1 MKIQKQII
9 ALLLMAVMLITFTSC
24 GTDTPSDNNG
34 TTAGEVSNTLSDENE
49 ENGESETQPVIDKD
63 REGNSI
69 TLPQTIDKIISMGP
83 SNTEVLVALGFGDKV
98 IAADSYSENVEGIPS
113 GIPMFSMMSPDGEQ
127 IIALQPDVIFVTG
140 MSKVDG
146 DDPFQVVSNTGIC
159 IIYMPSSTS
168 IDGIKEDIRYMAAVM
183 GVQSKGESII
193 TDMEKEV
200 EAIKK
205 IGDTITDKKTVY
217 FEISAAPYM
226 YSFGKG
232 TFLNEMIGIIGAV
245 NVLGDQ
251 ESWISVAD
259 EAVVNANPDVVLTS
273 VNYIENPTDE
283 IKARPGWDALTAV
296 KNGDVYYIDTDA
308 SNRPSQN
315 IIKALKE
322 MAKAVYPDKY

>member
-34 TTAGEVSNTLSDENE
+34 TTTGEVSNTVSEENE
-49 ENGESETQPVIDKD
+49 ENSESETQPVIDKD

-83 SNTEVLVALGFGDKV
+83 SNTEVLVALGFGDKI

-146 DDPFQVVSNTGIC
+146 DDPFKIISDTGIC
-159 IIYMPSSTS
+159 IIYIPSSSS
-168 IDGIKEDIRYMAAVM
+168 IDGIKEDIKYMANVM
-183 GVQSKGESII
+183 GAQSKGDTII
-193 TDMEKEV
+193 SYMETEIAAVKAV
-200 EAIKK
+200 
-205 IGDTITDKKTVY
+205 GDTITDKKRIY

-232 TFLNEMIGIIGAV
+232 TFLNEMIELIGAA

-251 ESWISVAD
+251 ENWISVAD
-259 EAVVNANPDVVLTS
+259 EAVVDANPDVILTS

-283 IKARPGWDALTAV
+283 IKSRPGWDGLTAV
-296 KNGDVYYIDTDA
+296 QNGDVYYIDTDS

-322 MAKAVYPDKY
+322 MAKFVYPDKY

>member
-1 MKIQKQII
+1 MKVKTKII

-34 TTAGEVSNTLSDENE
+34 TTAGEVSNTVSEENE

-83 SNTEVLVALGFGDKV
+83 SNTEVLVALGFGDRI

-146 DDPFQVVSNTGIC
+146 DDPFKIISDTGIC
-159 IIYMPSSTS
+159 IIYIPSSSS
-168 IDGIKEDIRYMAAVM
+168 IDGIKEDIKYMANVM
-183 GVQSKGESII
+183 GAQSKGDTII
-193 TDMEKEV
+193 SYMETEIAAVKAV
-200 EAIKK
+200 
-205 IGDTITDKKTVY
+205 GDTITDKKRIY

-232 TFLNEMIGIIGAV
+232 TFLNEMIELIGAA

-251 ESWISVAD
+251 ENWISVAD
-259 EAVVNANPDVVLTS
+259 EAVVDANPDVILTS

-283 IKARPGWDALTAV
+283 IKSRPGWDGLTAV
-296 KNGDVYYIDTDA
+296 QNGDVYYIDTDS

-322 MAKAVYPDKY
+322 MAKFVYPDKY

>member
-1 MKIQKQII
+1 MKVKTKII

-34 TTAGEVSNTLSDENE
+34 TTAGEVSNTVSEENE

-83 SNTEVLVALGFGDKV
+83 SNTEVLVALGFGDRI

-146 DDPFQVVSNTGIC
+146 DDPFKIISDTGIC
-159 IIYMPSSTS
+159 IIYIPSSSS
-168 IDGIKEDIRYMAAVM
+168 IDGIKEDIKYMANVM
-183 GVQSKGESII
+183 GAQSKGDTII
-193 TDMEKEV
+193 SYMETEIAAVKAV
-200 EAIKK
+200 
-205 IGDTITDKKTVY
+205 GDTITDKKRVY

-232 TFLNEMIGIIGAV
+232 TFLNEMIELIGAA

-259 EAVVNANPDVVLTS
+259 EAVVDANPDVILTS

-283 IKARPGWDALTAV
+283 IKSRPGWDGLTAV
-296 KNGDVYYIDTDA
+296 QNGDVYYIDTDS

-322 MAKAVYPDKY
+322 MAKFVYPDKY